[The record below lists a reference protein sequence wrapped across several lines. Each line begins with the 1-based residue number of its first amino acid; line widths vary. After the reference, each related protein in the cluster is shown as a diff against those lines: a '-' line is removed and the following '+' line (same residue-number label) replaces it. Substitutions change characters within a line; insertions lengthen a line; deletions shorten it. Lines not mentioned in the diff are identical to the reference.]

1 MKAYEIFQAMSG
13 EHAASIFQYLRDE
26 QREVYAASLGTLA
39 GNRKLRP
46 VFIQR
51 KPVPAQIEW
60 LVKNVKLRGS
70 ETIAEQIM
78 QLWLMKAQKPL
89 LVDFLDGMG
98 ISHDGEGAAD
108 DIPDSLDKKKLGKT
122 VTKLL
127 ADHDP
132 AVVRIYLQTFQLQN
146 PEGWPEL
153 TELIEATPALRFP
166 EATPEPDP
174 APEAVAPAPAP
185 APAPAAPEP
194 AVPAAEPDSEE
205 AEAAPAPAA
214 EAAPEAEPAKPKAK
228 KRVATES
235 DPAKV
240 TADEED

>member
-1 MKAYEIFQAMSG
+1 MKAHEIFQAMSG
-13 EHAASIFQYLRDE
+13 DHAVSIFQYLRDE

-51 KPVPAQIEW
+51 KPVPSQIEW
-60 LVKNVKLRGS
+60 LVKNIKLRGS
-70 ETIAEQIM
+70 ETIAEQVI

-132 AVVRIYLQTFQLQN
+132 AVVGIYLRAFQLQN

-153 TELIEATPALRFP
+153 TELIESTPALQFP
-166 EATPEPDP
+166 EATVEP
-174 APEAVAPAPAP
+174 VA
-185 APAPAAPEP
+185 
-194 AVPAAEPDSEE
+194 AAEVSAVTEE
-205 AEAAPAPAA
+205 S
-214 EAAPEAEPAKPKAK
+214 KPKAK
-228 KRVATES
+228 KSAAATTPADTDEKVA
-235 DPAKV
+235 A
-240 TADEED
+240 EEEE

>member
-13 EHAASIFQYLRDE
+13 DHAASIFQYLRDE

-51 KPVPAQIEW
+51 KPVPSQVEW
-60 LVKNVKLRGS
+60 LVKNIKLRGS
-70 ETIAEQIM
+70 ETIAEQVI

-132 AVVRIYLQTFQLQN
+132 AVVGIYLRAFQLQN
-146 PEGWPEL
+146 PDGWPEL
-153 TELIEATPALRFP
+153 TELIEATPALQFP
-166 EATPEPDP
+166 EATSEPV
-174 APEAVAPAPAP
+174 AVPEAPLA
-185 APAPAAPEP
+185 
-194 AVPAAEPDSEE
+194 SEE
-205 AEAAPAPAA
+205 
-214 EAAPEAEPAKPKAK
+214 AKPKAK
-228 KRVATES
+228 KSATES
-235 DPAKV
+235 APAEIEEEV
-240 TADEED
+240 ATDEEE

>member
-13 EHAASIFQYLRDE
+13 DHAASIFQYLRDE

-51 KPVPAQIEW
+51 KPVPSQVEW
-60 LVKNVKLRGS
+60 LVKNIKLRGS
-70 ETIAEQIM
+70 ETIAEQVI

-108 DIPDSLDKKKLGKT
+108 DIPDSLDKKKLEKT

-132 AVVRIYLQTFQLQN
+132 AIVGIYLRAFQLQN

-153 TELIEATPALRFP
+153 TKLIETTPALQFP
-166 EATPEPDP
+166 VATPEPVP
-174 APEAVAPAPAP
+174 VAEAPVASEDAKSKAKKS
-185 APAPAAPEP
+185 AAAAAPAA
-194 AVPAAEPDSEE
+194 AAETEE
-205 AEAAPAPAA
+205 TV
-214 EAAPEAEPAKPKAK
+214 AK
-228 KRVATES
+228 
-235 DPAKV
+235 
-240 TADEED
+240 DEEE

>member
-13 EHAASIFQYLRDE
+13 DHAASIFQYLRDE

-51 KPVPAQIEW
+51 KPVPSQIEW
-60 LVKNVKLRGS
+60 LVKNIQLRSS
-70 ETIAEQIM
+70 ETIAEQVI

-108 DIPDSLDKKKLGKT
+108 DIPDSLDKKKLSKT

-132 AVVRIYLQTFQLQN
+132 AVVGIYLRAFQLQN
-146 PEGWPEL
+146 PDAWPEL
-153 TELIEATPALRFP
+153 TELIEATPALQFP
-166 EATPEPDP
+166 GATPEPEVVPEVPP
-174 APEAVAPAPAP
+174 ASED
-185 APAPAAPEP
+185 
-194 AVPAAEPDSEE
+194 AE
-205 AEAAPAPAA
+205 
-214 EAAPEAEPAKPKAK
+214 PKAK
-228 KRVATES
+228 KSAAASESAEIEDEAAT
-235 DPAKV
+235 
-240 TADEED
+240 DEKE